1 MSDAGEEGRMDT
13 QKEVEDM
20 EKFMTVLM
28 EVKISLAEQSG
39 KLDNILDMKERM
51 NATYDIAK
59 SARNKVS
66 ELEKDIQEIKTEMK
80 EKASIG
86 DIEKEVKR
94 RENILNNLPAWL
106 ALGISLAVFFLT
118 YVINS

>member
-1 MSDAGEEGRMDT
+1 MDT